1 MRINSEAI
9 VRRIEQR
16 TTRAV
21 ENVVKWTAFDVQRAA
36 KASIKSGGKNRG
48 AKNWQT
54 SKPGEAPRSH
64 VGTLKQAIRVAKESA
79 TSYVVGSEK
88 RGNGSALRA
97 LEHGGESKTR
107 ATFYADAYVARIRRK
122 KRPVS
127 RQATSGS
134 GNRTNRAAARTVSGD
149 VAGRVHPKAARS
161 YTLYTRDN
169 PRGVR
174 VTEYRYFYSRDA
186 WERARNTAAFQDWGR
201 TVRQTTVASIRI
213 AARPFMAPALIKE
226 ANSSKMNARISR
238 AFGQFK

>member
-1 MRINSEAI
+1 MKINSVAI
-9 VRRIEQR
+9 VNRIEQR
-16 TTRAV
+16 ATRAV
-21 ENVVKWTAFDVQRAA
+21 ENAVKWTAFDVQRAA

-54 SKPGEAPRSH
+54 SKPGETPRSH

-107 ATFYADAYVARIRRK
+107 ATFYADAYVARMKRARRK
-122 KRPVS
+122 KNE
-127 RQATSGS
+127 T
-134 GNRTNRAAARTVSGD
+134 
-149 VAGRVHPKAARS
+149 RVHPKAARP

-186 WERARNTAAFQDWGR
+186 WERARNTAAFQDWAR

-213 AARPFMAPALIKE
+213 AARPFMAPALMKE
-226 ANSSKMNARISR
+226 ATTAKMNARISR
-238 AFGQFK
+238 AFTR

>member
-1 MRINSEAI
+1 MMKINSEAI

-54 SKPGEAPRSH
+54 SKPGETPRSH
-64 VGTLKQAIRVAKESA
+64 VGTLKQAIHVAKESA

-107 ATFYADAYVARIRRK
+107 ATLYADAYVARMKRSRRK
-122 KRPVS
+122 KNE
-127 RQATSGS
+127 T
-134 GNRTNRAAARTVSGD
+134 
-149 VAGRVHPKAARS
+149 RVHPKAARP

-186 WERARNTAAFQDWGR
+186 WERARNTAAFQDWAR

-226 ANSSKMNARISR
+226 ATTSKMNARISR
-238 AFGQFK
+238 AFTR

>member
-1 MRINSEAI
+1 MRINSVAI
-9 VRRIEQR
+9 VNRIER
-16 TTRAV
+16 NATRAV
-21 ENVVKWTAFDVQRAA
+21 ENAVKWTAFDVQRAA

-107 ATFYADAYVARIRRK
+107 ATFYDDAYVARIRRK

-127 RQATSGS
+127 RQATSG
-134 GNRTNRAAARTVSGD
+134 
-149 VAGRVHPKAARS
+149 RVHPKAARP

-186 WERARNTAAFQDWGR
+186 WERARNTAAFQDWAR